1 MTREEEARLKA
12 LVEKLE
18 KRAEEAEARYNA
30 LMAEAEKE
38 HKEAEKTLRE
48 AEESLREAEIETQRV
63 HEETEREIAWWN
75 SVKDLPLE
83 ERVREICK
91 HHQSPETDS
100 PQGRGEALSFFPMG
114 EA

>member
-38 HKEAEKTLRE
+38 HKEAE
-48 AEESLREAEIETQRV
+48 ESLREAEIETQRV
-63 HEETEREIAWWN
+63 HEEAEREIAWWN